1 MASVQVQF
9 KCLKYILY
17 ILYQTEHKYKTYKK
31 NTGTHSHVQ
40 SHATLRLYFYA
51 VSRFVSRKETKVIV
65 NLNPLTIIL
74 SKLPL
79 R

>member
-1 MASVQVQF
+1 M
-9 KCLKYILY
+9 
-17 ILYQTEHKYKTYKK
+17 EHKYKTYKK
-31 NTGTHSHVQ
+31 NTHSHVQ
-40 SHATLRLYFYA
+40 SYATLRLYFYA

-79 R
+79 G